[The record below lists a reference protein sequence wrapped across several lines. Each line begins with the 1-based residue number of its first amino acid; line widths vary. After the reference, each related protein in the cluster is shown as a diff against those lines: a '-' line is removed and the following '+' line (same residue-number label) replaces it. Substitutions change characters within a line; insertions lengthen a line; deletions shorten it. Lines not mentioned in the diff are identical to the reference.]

1 MRTMMLI
8 TLVTLIT
15 VAAAKADT
23 IDVKVKSFITN
34 EATKI
39 KTYQKE
45 QWENGKEQNAK
56 NWAKIKSLFTKV
68 KNNVTQD

>member
-23 IDVKVKSFITN
+23 VDVKSFITN

-45 QWENGKEQNAK
+45 QWENGKEQTAK
-56 NWAKIKSLFTKV
+56 NWAKIKALFTKV
-68 KNNVTQD
+68 KTNVTQD